1 MDIVVAA
8 RHGTLPEHVAEL
20 ARGQFERLG
29 RFESRVSRVEVTVA
43 NEKNRW
49 EVDAHASVD
58 RDPPVH
64 AHGEARDARS
74 AIDQAVDRMT
84 RQVKRLRERHRDH
97 QGPAREV
104 EPPTEPTEGP

>member
-1 MDIVVAA
+1 MDIVVVA
-8 RHGTLPEHVAEL
+8 RHGTLPGHVEEL
-20 ARGQFERLG
+20 ARTQFERLE
-29 RFESRVSRVEVTVA
+29 RYEQRVSRVDVTVT

-58 RDPPVH
+58 RDEPVH
-64 AHGEARDARS
+64 SHGEARDVRT

-97 QGPAREV
+97 QGPGKNV
-104 EPPTEPTEGP
+104 EPAAEPTEGR